1 MRVCHVTSIHQRY
14 DTRIFQKE
22 CISLYKA
29 GYEVFLLVN
38 DENDSEVKNGV
49 QIISTGKTFKNR
61 IDRFINL
68 KQIMFSALMEMPI
81 SLNSSSV
88 NSPISRAMNVRT
100 YASDLPVFF
109 TETYLSTTF
118 FIVKRRYAPLS
129 SVVFSQP
136 RVPT

>member
-49 QIISTGKTFKNR
+49 QIISTGETFKNR

-68 KQIMFSALMEMPI
+68 KQIMFSALMEIAAEIYHFHDPDLLPI
-81 SLNSSSV
+81 ALLLKKKRKD
-88 NSPISRAMNVRT
+88 IKI
-100 YASDLPVFF
+100 VFDSHEDF
-109 TETYLSTTF
+109 PAQ
-118 FIVKRRYAPLS
+118 IK
-129 SVVFSQP
+129 
-136 RVPT
+136 